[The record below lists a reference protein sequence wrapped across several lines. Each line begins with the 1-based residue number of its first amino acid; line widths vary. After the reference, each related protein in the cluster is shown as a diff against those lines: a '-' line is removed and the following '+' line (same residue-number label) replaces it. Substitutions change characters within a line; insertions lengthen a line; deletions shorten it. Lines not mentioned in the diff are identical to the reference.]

1 MAAGGAKLAC
11 VIAAGLALAVILTMA
26 TANIWPPDHPSF
38 W

>member
-1 MAAGGAKLAC
+1 MVDYRLLG
-11 VIAAGLALAVILTMA
+11 VIAAGIALAIILTMA